1 MEVAGFYKRNLDSNI
16 GNSIIILTEPTTPLN
31 FHAQLGGTFLFMGCF
46 MYQYP
51 KQILTIEQQVQS
63 YVDAGMK
70 ITSQEDV
77 EKALKSIGFYRLRGY
92 SFQLYDNAA
101 KKYVPGTKFEDI
113 IKLYQF
119 DQELAALVFSMI
131 SKIEV
136 ALRVRLVEAL
146 LIHGEPLVLQDS
158 SIFKEKKR
166 YWQNMA
172 TVASEI
178 ARSNDVFIKHNFDNH
193 DGEVPVWAA
202 VEVLSFGTLSK
213 IIKNL
218 KTGTGSSY
226 SILASNY
233 QYRSKKGN
241 LVKPSQKMLASW
253 IQGVSVLR
261 NMCAHNSRIYNRTI
275 HTTPEILDV
284 DKITPPPVHN
294 GLYQILLAMKYLR
307 SSDEEWTVF
316 VNAFDKL
323 IQNNNGVVSLAAM
336 NLPADWKEHLSV

>member
-1 MEVAGFYKRNLDSNI
+1 M
-16 GNSIIILTEPTTPLN
+16 
-31 FHAQLGGTFLFMGCF
+31 
-46 MYQYP
+46 
-51 KQILTIEQQVQS
+51 
-63 YVDAGMK
+63 
-70 ITSQEDV
+70 
-77 EKALKSIGFYRLRGY
+77 
-92 SFQLYDNAA
+92 
-101 KKYVPGTKFEDI
+101 
-113 IKLYQF
+113 
-119 DQELAALVFSMI
+119 VFSII

-166 YWQNMA
+166 YWQNMS

-218 KTGTGSSY
+218 KTGTESSY
-226 SILASNY
+226 SIFAANY
-233 QYRSKKGN
+233 QYKSKKGN

-284 DKITPPPVHN
+284 DKVTPSPVHN

-307 SSDEEWTVF
+307 SSDEEWAVF
-316 VNAFDKL
+316 VDAFDKL
-323 IQNNNGVVSLAAM
+323 IQNNIGVISLLAM
-336 NLPADWKEHLSV
+336 NLPTDWKTHLSV

>member
-1 MEVAGFYKRNLDSNI
+1 
-16 GNSIIILTEPTTPLN
+16 
-31 FHAQLGGTFLFMGCF
+31 

-51 KQILTIEQQVQS
+51 KQILTIAQQVQS
-63 YVDAGMK
+63 YIDAG
-70 ITSQEDV
+70 IVIASRLDV
-77 EKALKSIGFYRLRGY
+77 ENALRTVGFYRLRGY
-92 SFQLYDNAA
+92 SFQLYDNVN
-101 KKYVPGTKFEDI
+101 KKYVTGTKFEDI
-113 IKLYQF
+113 LKLYQF
-119 DQELAALVFSMI
+119 DQELSVLIFSMI

-136 ALRVRLVEAL
+136 ALRVRLVESL

-158 SIFKEKKR
+158 SIFKEKKL
-166 YWQNMA
+166 YWQNMS
-172 TVASEI
+172 TIASEI

-226 SILASNY
+226 SILAANY
-233 QYRSKKGN
+233 QYKSKKGN
-241 LVKPSQKMLASW
+241 LVNPSQKMLASW
-253 IQGVSVLR
+253 VQGVSVLR

-284 DKITPPPVHN
+284 DKITPPPAHN

-307 SSDEEWTVF
+307 SSDEEWAVF
-316 VNAFDKL
+316 VDEFDKL
-323 IQNNNGVVSLAAM
+323 VQKNNSIIILTAM
-336 NLPADWKEHLSV
+336 NLPIDWKAHLSV

>member
-1 MEVAGFYKRNLDSNI
+1 M
-16 GNSIIILTEPTTPLN
+16 
-31 FHAQLGGTFLFMGCF
+31 
-46 MYQYP
+46 
-51 KQILTIEQQVQS
+51 
-63 YVDAGMK
+63 DAGMK

-77 EKALKSIGFYRLRGY
+77 EKALKSIGF
-92 SFQLYDNAA
+92 QLYDNAA
-101 KKYVPGTKFEDI
+101 KKYVSGTKFEDI

-119 DQELAALVFSMI
+119 DQELSALVFPMI

-178 ARSNDVFIKHNFDNH
+178 ARSIDVFIKHNFDNH

-275 HTTPEILDV
+275 HTTPEILDA
-284 DKITPPPVHN
+284 DKITPPPAHN

-323 IQNNNGVVSLAAM
+323 IQNNSDVVSFAAM

>member
-1 MEVAGFYKRNLDSNI
+1 MVLDRFLDSC
-16 GNSIIILTEPTTPLN
+16 IIIYNRTHHASDS
-31 FHAQLGGTFLFMGCF
+31 HAQPGGTFSFMGCF

-51 KQILTIEQQVQS
+51 KQILTIAQQVQS
-63 YVDAGMK
+63 YIDAGMEFAD
-70 ITSQEDV
+70 QADV
-77 EKALKSIGFYRLRGY
+77 EKALKSVGYYRLRGY
-92 SFQLYDNAA
+92 SFHLYDNTT
-101 KKYVPGTKFEDI
+101 KKYIPGTKFEDI
-113 IKLYQF
+113 LKLYQF
-119 DQELAALVFSMI
+119 DQELSALIFTMI

-146 LIHGEPLVLQDS
+146 LVHGEPLVLQDS
-158 SIFKEKKR
+158 SIFKEKKL
-166 YWQNMA
+166 YWQNMSI
-172 TVASEI
+172 VASEI

-226 SILASNY
+226 SILAANY
-233 QYRSKKGN
+233 QYKSKKGN
-241 LVKPSQKMLASW
+241 LVNPSQKMLASW

-275 HTTPEILDV
+275 HTTPEILDA

-316 VNAFDKL
+316 VEDFDRL
-323 IQNNNGVVSLAAM
+323 IQNNISVVSLTAM
-336 NLPADWKEHLSV
+336 NLPADWKTHLSV

>member
-1 MEVAGFYKRNLDSNI
+1 
-16 GNSIIILTEPTTPLN
+16 
-31 FHAQLGGTFLFMGCF
+31 
-46 MYQYP
+46 MYRYP
-51 KQILTIEQQVQS
+51 KQILTIAQQVQS
-63 YVDAGMK
+63 YIDAGMI
-70 ITSQEDV
+70 ITSRADAERV
-77 EKALKSIGFYRLRGY
+77 LKSVGFYRLRGY
-92 SFQLYDNAA
+92 SFNLYDNAT
-101 KKYVPGTKFEDI
+101 KKYVPGTQFEDI
-113 IKLYQF
+113 LKLYQF
-119 DQELAALVFSMI
+119 DQELSTLIFSMI

-136 ALRVRLVEAL
+136 ALRVRLVESL

-158 SIFKEKKR
+158 SIFKEKKL
-166 YWQNMA
+166 YWQNMS

-193 DGEVPVWAA
+193 DGEVPVWAV

-241 LVKPSQKMLASW
+241 LVKPSQKMLTSW

-275 HTTPEILDV
+275 HTTPEILDT
-284 DKITPPPVHN
+284 DKVTPLPVHN

-307 SSDEEWTVF
+307 SSNEEWTVF
-316 VNAFDKL
+316 VDAFDKL
-323 IQNNNGVVSLAAM
+323 IQNNIGVISLAAM
-336 NLPADWKEHLSV
+336 NLPTDWKKHLNV

>member
-1 MEVAGFYKRNLDSNI
+1 
-16 GNSIIILTEPTTPLN
+16 
-31 FHAQLGGTFLFMGCF
+31 

-51 KQILTIEQQVQS
+51 KQILTIGQQVQS
-63 YVDAGMK
+63 YVNAGMK
-70 ITSQEDV
+70 ITSREDV

-92 SFQLYDNAA
+92 SFPLYDNVT

-113 IKLYQF
+113 LKLYQF
-119 DQELAALVFSMI
+119 DQKLSALVFFMI

-136 ALRVRLVEAL
+136 ALRVRLIEAL
-146 LIHGEPLVLQDS
+146 LIYGEPLFLQDS
-158 SIFKEKKR
+158 SIFKEKKL
-166 YWQNMA
+166 YWQNMS

-193 DGEVPVWAA
+193 DGEVPVWAI

-218 KTGTGSSY
+218 KTGVGSSY
-226 SILASNY
+226 SILATNY
-233 QYRSKKGN
+233 QYKSKKGN
-241 LVKPSQKMLASW
+241 LVNPSQKMLTSW
-253 IQGVSVLR
+253 IQSVSILR

-275 HTTPEILDV
+275 HTTPEILDA
-284 DKITPPPVHN
+284 DKVTPLPVHN

-316 VNAFDKL
+316 VDDFDNL
-323 IQNNNGVVSLAAM
+323 IKSYNGIVNFAAM
-336 NLPADWKEHLSV
+336 NLPSDWKVHLTV